1 MTPLLDA
8 TISVRVSAKARAA
21 FIRKAS
27 QYGKPSD
34 LLRELID
41 AYNERRLTV
50 TQKPRK
56 DLK

>member
-1 MTPLLDA
+1 MSPLLDA
-8 TISVRVSAKARAA
+8 TISVRISSKARAV

-34 LLRELID
+34 LLREIID

-50 TQKPRK
+50 TQKTRK

>member
-1 MTPLLDA
+1 MSPILDA
-8 TISVRVSAKARAA
+8 TISVRISSKARAV

-34 LLRELID
+34 LLREIID

-50 TQKPRK
+50 TQKTRK